1 MIKKKKALVRNF
13 ISESLDFNKSL
24 LEKSLNLLTSTF
36 TTCFRERVGDR
47 SVWIYGGWGTT
58 RV

>member
-47 SVWIYGGWGTT
+47 SVWIYGG
-58 RV
+58 